1 MKKALDDVSN
11 TIQFDKNQ
19 VWKDVLYLQKQ
30 N

>member
-11 TIQFDKNQ
+11 IIQFDKNQ
-19 VWKDVLYLQKQ
+19 VWKDILYLQKR